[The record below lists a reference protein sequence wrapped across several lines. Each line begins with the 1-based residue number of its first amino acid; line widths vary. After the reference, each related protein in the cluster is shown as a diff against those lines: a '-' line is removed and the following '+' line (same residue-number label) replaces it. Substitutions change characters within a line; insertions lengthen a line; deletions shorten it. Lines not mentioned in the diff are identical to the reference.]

1 MNLFGRPP
9 GPEGLLDPFLASTR
23 PTDEFNSIQDD
34 DGASVLADSAKKYK
48 MVIFKPKH
56 KLLEFFGLVPKSPTH
71 AGLICVKTPKP
82 NISCLGSF
90 NQEHTTF
97 SWSVLQRRDEFASRC
112 SQLDSQLLT
121 IVPDGCSPDGI

>member
-1 MNLFGRPP
+1 MFSA
-9 GPEGLLDPFLASTR
+9 LADSTKFFADL
-23 PTDEFNSIQDD
+23 PIALTNFC
-34 DGASVLADSAKKYK
+34 VLADSAKKYK

-90 NQEHTTF
+90 N
-97 SWSVLQRRDEFASRC
+97 
-112 SQLDSQLLT
+112 
-121 IVPDGCSPDGI
+121 